1 MRRNEYRSKLFV
13 LFIAL
18 LAMLMVFTCEC
29 AEANGTSSPISAL
42 PYFNDSPRSNANETI
57 SKQVLTNGRINP
69 LSLSGT
75 FKFPASLKTIQ
86 DEAFEGTAL
95 VLADLSET
103 FVEQIGERAFA
114 NIPTLVGIK
123 IPEKTHFIAKT
134 AFSGSNH
141 VTLTGTPKGY
151 TRTWAK
157 ENGLPFIP
165 VATVTANIRTVQ
177 SASITARRSE
187 SLEGNLPIFH
197 EETDEHKPAKQIIGD
212 IKDNRCQ
219 EGVAYHIQG
228 RAPPGYALSIKSID
242 MTA

>member
-1 MRRNEYRSKLFV
+1 M
-13 LFIAL
+13 A
-18 LAMLMVFTCEC
+18 FTYES
-29 AEANGTSSPISAL
+29 AEAKGSSSLSSAPPHLNVPNG
-42 PYFNDSPRSNANETI
+42 SNVNETI
-57 SKQVLTNGRINP
+57 SKQVLINGRNKP
-69 LSLSGT
+69 LSVSGT
-75 FKFPASLKTIQ
+75 FKFPASIKIIQ

-95 VLADLSET
+95 GLADLSET
-103 FVEQIGERAFA
+103 SVEEIGERAFA

-123 IPEKTHFIAKT
+123 IPDKTRFIAKT

>member
-1 MRRNEYRSKLFV
+1 MRRNDYRSKLFV

-18 LAMLMVFTCEC
+18 LAILMVFTCEG
-29 AEANGTSSPISAL
+29 AEASGSLTLTSAL
-42 PYFNDSPRSNANETI
+42 PQPNDPTKSDANETI
-57 SKQVLTNGRINP
+57 SKQVLISGKTTP
-69 LSLSGT
+69 LFTSGT
-75 FKFPASLKTIQ
+75 VKFPASLKIIQ

-103 FVEQIGERAFA
+103 SVEEIGERAFA

-123 IPEKTHFIAKT
+123 IPDKTRFIAKT

-151 TRTWAK
+151 TRKWAK

-228 RAPPGYALSIKSID
+228 RAPPVYVLSIKSID